1 MILLSPYTERLTLT
15 HMPDWD
21 HKLYLK
27 FSDQRARPAADLIAQ
42 IQTENPQRIVDLGC
56 GTGNSTAQLH
66 RRWPQASFTGLDSS
80 PAMLAQARKD
90 HPEWQWIESA
100 IEDWKPQGSYDL
112 VFSNAALHWVPDHA
126 ALFPRLFSAVGA
138 GGALAVQMP
147 NNFLSPAHQ
156 GMKKV
161 ASDSVWAGALANAS
175 EKIFIQP
182 VAFYYNALRKL
193 ASILNIWETEYLQIM
208 EGPKAI
214 LEWMRSTAMRAY
226 LESLPSDDQRRRFE
240 DMCLAEFERSY
251 PADEQ
256 GKVLFPYRRMFI
268 VAYR

>member
-1 MILLSPYTERLTLT
+1 
-15 HMPDWD
+15 MPDWD
-21 HKLYLK
+21 HQLYLK

-42 IQTENPQRIVDLGC
+42 IQIENPPRVIDLGC

-66 RRWPQASFTGLDSS
+66 RRWPQAKLTGLDSS

-90 HPEWQWIESA
+90 HPEWQWMESP

-126 ALFPRLFSAVGA
+126 ELFPRLLRAVAPRGV
-138 GGALAVQMP
+138 LAVQMP
-147 NNFLSPAHQ
+147 NNFLAPAHL

-161 ASDSVWAGALANAS
+161 AADPAWAGALASAS
-175 EKIFIQP
+175 EKILIQP
-182 VAFYYNALRKL
+182 VAFYYHALRNL
-193 ASILNIWETEYLQIM
+193 ASHLNIWETEYLQIM
-208 EGPKAI
+208 DGPKAV
-214 LEWMRSTAMRAY
+214 LDWMRSTAMRAY
-226 LESLPSDDQRRRFE
+226 LESLPNDDQRRRFE
-240 DMCLAEFERSY
+240 EQCLAEFEESY

-256 GKVLFPYRRMFI
+256 GKILFPYKRMFI